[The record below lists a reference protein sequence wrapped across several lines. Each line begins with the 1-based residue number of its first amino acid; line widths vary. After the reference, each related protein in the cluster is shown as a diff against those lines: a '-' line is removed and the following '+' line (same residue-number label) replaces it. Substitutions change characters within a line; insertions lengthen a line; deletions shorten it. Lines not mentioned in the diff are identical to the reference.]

1 MNKIVCEMCG
11 SAELLK
17 KDGVFVCQ
25 HCGLQ
30 YSADDVKKM
39 MIEGTVEVKGTVEV
53 DQSGFVARSLANA
66 RRAKDKTDWEEVE
79 KYYNLVEQH
88 EPHNIEAI
96 FYSSYGKA
104 MQSLIDNQRYKR
116 EQIFTVFE
124 KSISVIDDYYDP
136 EKSSELEELI
146 AGMSS
151 DLLDMFKS
159 KFVYSTAKNDPLGG
173 MTSVYQSFAN
183 VEVQFIES
191 LENIVDKDEKIS
203 YYELLA
209 VHYARCIGNKY
220 VRERMRKTYRER
232 FKEAVR
238 RIKENNPDYKE
249 PRIQEIDQVGTIL
262 CIGCLA
268 ILAFFTLMIIIPIL
282 IK

>member
-30 YSADDVKKM
+30 YSVDDVKKM

-104 MQSLIDNQRYKR
+104 MQSLIEDQRYKR
-116 EQIFTVFE
+116 EQIFSVFE

-146 AGMSS
+146 AGMSR
-151 DLLDMFKS
+151 DLLAMFKS

-173 MTSVYQSFAN
+173 MTSVYQSFA
-183 VEVQFIES
+183 
-191 LENIVDKDEKIS
+191 
-203 YYELLA
+203 
-209 VHYARCIGNKY
+209 
-220 VRERMRKTYRER
+220 
-232 FKEAVR
+232 
-238 RIKENNPDYKE
+238 
-249 PRIQEIDQVGTIL
+249 
-262 CIGCLA
+262 
-268 ILAFFTLMIIIPIL
+268 
-282 IK
+282 